1 MPNPVMMILYTSAS
15 LSLGIQFQEVG
26 ARIFTKEET
35 EINLPRLKVTV
46 LVWGGTVPRSVGPPG
61 QYP

>member
-1 MPNPVMMILYTSAS
+1 MMILCTSAS
-15 LSLGIQFQEVG
+15 LSLGTQFQEVG

-46 LVWGGTVPRSVGPPG
+46 LVAWGETVPRSVGPTG

>member
-1 MPNPVMMILYTSAS
+1 MPNPVMMILCTSAS

-35 EINLPRLKVTV
+35 EINLPNILQVASNKTKI
-46 LVWGGTVPRSVGPPG
+46 WSHG
-61 QYP
+61 

>member
-1 MPNPVMMILYTSAS
+1 MSKPVMMILCTSAS
-15 LSLGIQFQEVG
+15 LSLGTQFQEVG

-46 LVWGGTVPRSVGPPG
+46 LAWGETVPRSVGPPG
-61 QYP
+61 QHP